1 MDLQLDFSKGSQIL
15 FVDNGREEMKE
26 QLLGNNGDLR
36 ILKNDQE
43 IRTNRVLKRLDED
56 TK

>member
-1 MDLQLDFSKGSQIL
+1 MDLQLDYSKGFQIL
-15 FVDNGREEMKE
+15 FVDSGREDMKE
-26 QLLGNNGDLR
+26 QFLGNNGDLR

>member
-15 FVDNGREEMKE
+15 FVDSGLEEMKE
-26 QLLGNNGDLR
+26 QFLGNNGDLR